1 MQKHSRYQGEL
12 VTQPRSN
19 QFKIV
24 SVEQCTAARRFQ
36 QYFSYTGIVA
46 VSFIG
51 EETGVLS
58 FITGWLIAFVE
69 PLVILF
75 IYKSQSSEST
85 TCHNL

>member
-1 MQKHSRYQGEL
+1 
-12 VTQPRSN
+12 
-19 QFKIV
+19 
-24 SVEQCTAARRFQ
+24 
-36 QYFSYTGIVA
+36 VA

-85 TCHNL
+85 TCHNLWDQGLYVIEIPHHRSSKQDPRDV

>member
-1 MQKHSRYQGEL
+1 
-12 VTQPRSN
+12 
-19 QFKIV
+19 
-24 SVEQCTAARRFQ
+24 
-36 QYFSYTGIVA
+36 VA

-75 IYKSQSSEST
+75 IYKTQSSEST
-85 TCHNL
+85 TDHKLWDQGLYVIEIAHHRSSN